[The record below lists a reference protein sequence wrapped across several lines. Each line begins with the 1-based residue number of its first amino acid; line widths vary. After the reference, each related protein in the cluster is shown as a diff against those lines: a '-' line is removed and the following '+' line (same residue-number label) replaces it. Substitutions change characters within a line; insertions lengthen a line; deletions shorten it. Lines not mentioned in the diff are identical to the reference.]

1 MRPPATRKSLAVLMA
16 LAALAQPAMADWR
29 ADIGTFRVGIVAE
42 PHARNAIPGLSELN
56 AAFGKALGMKVEFF
70 VARSY
75 PALIDAQVSGRI
87 DYAVY
92 TASAYAAAYLRCAC
106 IEPLV
111 APTGEDGSTGIRS
124 VLIGLDGRI
133 GSTDDLAGRRIALL
147 PADSVAGHQVPL
159 ATFRPGGMPLGGAE
173 GFLLQADSAEAA
185 ETMLVNGEA
194 DAVFGWIPA
203 MPRDEAEGEMG
214 EAPGGGTIA
223 RLVAAGVDRSRLS
236 IVWQSE
242 ILRYGPHA
250 VSVALDADP
259 KGKLT
264 AFLTEMRLADPE
276 MYERL
281 EMSRLG
287 GFTPA
292 GQSDYT
298 IALEVARSLA
308 LPPSEAQ

>member
-1 MRPPATRKSLAVLMA
+1 MRPPATSKSLAVLMA
-16 LAALAQPAMADWR
+16 LAALAHSAMADWR
-29 ADIGTFRVGIVAE
+29 DDIGTFRVGIVAE
-42 PHARNAIPGLSELN
+42 PGSGNAIPGLSELN

-92 TASAYAAAYLRCAC
+92 SAFAYAAAYLRCAC

-133 GSTDDLAGRRIALL
+133 GSTDDLAGRMIALL

-159 ATFRPGGMPLGGAE
+159 ATFRPGGRPLGGAE

-194 DAVFGWIPA
+194 DAIFGWIPV
-203 MPRDEAEGEMG
+203 MPRDEAEREMG
-214 EAPGGGTIA
+214 EAPDGGTIA

-236 IVWQSE
+236 IVWQSD

-250 VSVALDADP
+250 VSVALAAEP
-259 KGKLT
+259 KGRLT
-264 AFLTEMRLADPE
+264 TFLTEMRLADPE

-281 EMSRLG
+281 ETRRLG

-292 GQSDYT
+292 GQSDYA

-308 LPPSEAQ
+308 LPPSKAQ